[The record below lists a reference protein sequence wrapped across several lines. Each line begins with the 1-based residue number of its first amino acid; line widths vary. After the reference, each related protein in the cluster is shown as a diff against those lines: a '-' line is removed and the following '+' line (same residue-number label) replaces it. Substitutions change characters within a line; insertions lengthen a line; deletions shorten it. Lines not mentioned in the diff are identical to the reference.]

1 MRLTC
6 PNCTA
11 QYEVPADVIPASGRD
26 VQCSNC
32 SHTWFQQPFDDT
44 VSPSAAA
51 MIDEFVVDD
60 NDAAPDA
67 ATQSDAD
74 DFETELDK
82 VLEHE
87 LAPDDGSDASLGQAS
102 MPNRPK
108 RRLDSSV
115 ASVLREEAER
125 EKRARAADPVETQI
139 DLGLDNA
146 PQPAPSTTRTK
157 SGYMGPDLGDL
168 DDLYQEGGKNPE
180 SHRRD
185 LLPDIEE
192 INSTLRNDH
201 GQSGANR
208 DANASAQRKNNSRSG
223 FLFALIVLAAAVW
236 VYLYADLISEHVPS
250 VSDALNTYV
259 AWVDTMR
266 AMLNQWASAAMTWLE
281 DQANAA
287 RGS

>member
-44 VSPSAAA
+44 VSPSAPA
-51 MIDEFVVDD
+51 MIDEFAVDD
-60 NDAAPDA
+60 NDDAPDA

-82 VLEHE
+82 VLEDE

-180 SHRRD
+180 FHRRD

-250 VSDALNTYV
+250 VSDALTTYV
-259 AWVDTMR
+259 EWSTRCVR
-266 AMLNQWASAAMTWLE
+266 C
-281 DQANAA
+281 
-287 RGS
+287 

>member
-51 MIDEFVVDD
+51 MIDEFAVDD
-60 NDAAPDA
+60 NDDAPDA

-82 VLEHE
+82 VLEDE

-157 SGYMGPDLGDL
+157 SGYRGSDLGDL

-180 SHRRD
+180 FHRRD

-259 AWVDTMR
+259 AWVDTMH

>member
-51 MIDEFVVDD
+51 MIDEFAVDD
-60 NDAAPDA
+60 NDDAPDA

-74 DFETELDK
+74 DFETGLDK
-82 VLEHE
+82 VLEDE

-180 SHRRD
+180 FHRRD

-236 VYLYADLISEHVPS
+236 IYLYADLISEHVPS
-250 VSDALNTYV
+250 VSDALTTYV
-259 AWVDTMR
+259 EWVDTMR